1 MVEISTIKTTKE
13 KRCFTNM
20 KDEILYTAG
29 EIAKIAGVSLR
40 TIRFYDVKGL
50 LKPVSY
56 SEAGYRYYN
65 QESLAVLQKILMLKY
80 LGFSLQQI
88 ESIIHDDISAGK
100 DTNSQLAEQKQLL
113 QGKKTQLEQM
123 ITTIE
128 IMEKSPEED
137 KWSYLVRLLNLLTDE
152 EKINEQYLDSSNL
165 EKRIRIHDYSTATEE
180 WMEWV
185 FNKMNLQSGMTILE
199 LGCGTGLLW
208 LKNIHKLPQGIH
220 LVLTDRSEGMLAETK
235 ENIKPYQ
242 ALLNER
248 NITIE
253 YQIMDA
259 NDLSLK
265 QQIYDA
271 VIANHM
277 LYHVKNRDTCLQTIA
292 KALKPN
298 GAFFCS
304 TVGNTHMKEMHELVA
319 NFDSRIEMP
328 SAHFTVAFR
337 LENASQQLEKHF
349 TTIERHDHENDLI
362 VDDAD
367 VIYDYIDSYPGNAH
381 FILSQRGNE
390 LLELI
395 ESKLEKEGAIFIHK
409 STGMFICKNKQ

>member
-1 MVEISTIKTTKE
+1 
-13 KRCFTNM
+13 M
-20 KDEILYTAG
+20 KSEILYTAG

-88 ESIIHDDISAGK
+88 EKMIHDDISARK
-100 DTNSQLAEQKQLL
+100 DANAQLSEQKQLL
-113 QGKKTQLEQM
+113 LEKKTQLEQM

-128 IMEKSPEED
+128 IMEKSPAED

-152 EKINEQYLDSSNL
+152 EKIQEQYVNSSNL
-165 EKRIRIHDYSTATEE
+165 EKRIRIHDYSTSNEE

-185 FNKMNLQSGMTILE
+185 FNKMNLQSQMTILE
-199 LGCGTGLLW
+199 IGCGNGLLW
-208 LKNIHKLPQGIH
+208 LKNIHRLPQGIH

-242 ALLNER
+242 ALLDER

-265 QQIYDA
+265 PQMYDA

-319 NFDSRIEMP
+319 NFDARIEMP

-337 LENASQQLEKHF
+337 LENATQQLEKHF
-349 TTIERHDHENDLI
+349 SVIERHDHENDLI

-381 FILSQRGNE
+381 FILSQRGNDLRE
-390 LLELI
+390 MLQ
-395 ESKLEKEGAIFIHK
+395 SKLEKEGAIFIHK
-409 STGMFICKNKQ
+409 STGMFVCKNN

>member
-1 MVEISTIKTTKE
+1 
-13 KRCFTNM
+13 M

-56 SEAGYRYYN
+56 SDAGYRYYN

-113 QGKKTQLEQM
+113 QEKKTQLEQM

-185 FNKMNLQSGMTILE
+185 FHKMELKSGMTILE
-199 LGCGTGLLW
+199 LGCGNGLLW

-248 NITIE
+248 NVTIE

-277 LYHVKNRDTCLQTIA
+277 LYHVKNRDACLQTIA

-304 TVGNTHMKEMHELVA
+304 TVGNAHMKEMHELVA

-337 LENASQQLEKHF
+337 LENAFQQLEKHF

>member
-1 MVEISTIKTTKE
+1 
-13 KRCFTNM
+13 M

-65 QESLAVLQKILMLKY
+65 QKSLVVLQKILMLKY

-88 ESIIHDDISAGK
+88 ESMIHDDISAGK

-113 QGKKTQLEQM
+113 QEKKTQLEQM

-248 NITIE
+248 NVTIE

-265 QQIYDA
+265 QQTYDA

-277 LYHVKNRDTCLQTIA
+277 LYHVKNRDACLQTIA

-304 TVGNTHMKEMHELVA
+304 TVGNAHMKEMHELVA

>member
-1 MVEISTIKTTKE
+1 
-13 KRCFTNM
+13 M

-65 QESLAVLQKILMLKY
+65 QESLVVLQKILMLKY

-88 ESIIHDDISAGK
+88 ESMIHDDISVGK
-100 DTNSQLAEQKQLL
+100 DTNAQLSEQKQLL
-113 QGKKTQLEQM
+113 QEKKTQLEQM

-185 FNKMNLQSGMTILE
+185 FHKMELKSGMTVLE

-220 LVLTDRSEGMLAETK
+220 LILTDRSEGMLSETK

-242 ALLNER
+242 ALLAER

-253 YQIMDA
+253 YQIIDA
-259 NDLSLK
+259 NNLVLESK
-265 QQIYDA
+265 KYDSI
-271 VIANHM
+271 IANHM
-277 LYHVKNRDTCLQTIA
+277 LYHVKNRDACLQTIA
-292 KALKPN
+292 KALKSD
-298 GAFFCS
+298 GTFFCS
-304 TVGNTHMKEMHELVA
+304 TVGNTHIKEMHELVA

-337 LENASQQLEKHF
+337 LENAAQQLEKHF

-381 FILSQRGNE
+381 FILSQSGNE
-390 LLELI
+390 LHEMI

-409 STGMFICKNKQ
+409 STGMFICRK

>member
-1 MVEISTIKTTKE
+1 
-13 KRCFTNM
+13 M

-65 QESLAVLQKILMLKY
+65 QESLVVLQKILMLKY

-88 ESIIHDDISAGK
+88 ESMIHDDVSAKK
-100 DTNSQLAEQKQLL
+100 DTNMQLAEQKQLL
-113 QGKKTQLEQM
+113 LKKKNELEQM

-152 EKINEQYLDSSNL
+152 EKIQEQYHNSSNL
-165 EKRIRIHDYSTATEE
+165 EKRIRIHNYSTATQE

-185 FNKMNLQSGMTILE
+185 YEKMNLQSGMTVLE

-208 LKNIHKLPQGIH
+208 QKNIHKLPQGLH
-220 LVLTDRSEGMLAETK
+220 LVLTDRSEGMLDETK
-235 ENIKPYQ
+235 ENLAQYK
-242 ALLNER
+242 LLLDER
-248 NITIE
+248 NITIT
-253 YQIMDA
+253 YSVMDA
-259 NDLSLK
+259 NELSLDANS
-265 QQIYDA
+265 YDA
-271 VIANHM
+271 IIANHM
-277 LYHVKNRDTCLQTIA
+277 LYHVKNRDACLLSIA

-298 GAFFCS
+298 GTFFCS
-304 TVGNTHMKEMHELVA
+304 TVGDAHMRELHKLVTD
-319 NFDSRIEMP
+319 FDARIEMP

-337 LENASQQLEKHF
+337 LENATQQLEKHF
-349 TTIERHDHENDLI
+349 SVIERHDHENDLI
-362 VDDAD
+362 VDDAN
-367 VIYDYIDSYPGNAH
+367 VIYDYIDSYPGNSH
-381 FILSQRGNE
+381 FILSQRGKE
-390 LLELI
+390 LREMI
-395 ESKLEKEGAIFIHK
+395 DARLEKEGAIFIHK
-409 STGMFICKNKQ
+409 ATGMFICRK

>member
-1 MVEISTIKTTKE
+1 
-13 KRCFTNM
+13 M

-65 QESLAVLQKILMLKY
+65 QESLVVLQKILMLKY

-100 DTNSQLAEQKQLL
+100 DTNAQLAEQKQLL
-113 QGKKTQLEQM
+113 QEKKTQLERM

-128 IMEKSPEED
+128 IMEKSPDED

-152 EKINEQYLDSSNL
+152 EKINEQYQNSSNL
-165 EKRIRIHDYSTATEE
+165 EKRIRIHDYSTASEE

-185 FNKMNLQSGMTILE
+185 FNKMDLKSGMTVLE

-242 ALLNER
+242 AMLNER
-248 NITIE
+248 NVTIE

-277 LYHVKNRDTCLQTIA
+277 LYHVKNRDACLQTIA

-390 LLELI
+390 LHEMLEA
-395 ESKLEKEGAIFIHK
+395 KLEKEGAIFIHK

>member
-1 MVEISTIKTTKE
+1 MVDLTTTKTV
-13 KRCFTNM
+13 KREGLIKM
-20 KDEILYTAG
+20 KNEILYTAG

-65 QESLAVLQKILMLKY
+65 QESLVVLQKILMLKY

-88 ESIIHDDISAGK
+88 ESMIHDDISAGK
-100 DTNSQLAEQKQLL
+100 DTNAQLAEQKQLL
-113 QGKKTQLEQM
+113 QEKKTQLEQM

-128 IMEKSPEED
+128 IMEKSPAED

-185 FNKMNLQSGMTILE
+185 FHKMELKSGMTVLE

-220 LVLTDRSEGMLAETK
+220 LVLTDRSEGMLQETK
-235 ENIKPYQ
+235 ENLAPYKE
-242 ALLNER
+242 LLDER

-253 YQIMDA
+253 YSVMDA
-259 NDLSLK
+259 NDLNLK
-265 QQIYDA
+265 PKMYDA
-271 VIANHM
+271 IIANHM
-277 LYHVKNRDTCLQTIA
+277 LYHVKNRDACLQTIA
-292 KALKPN
+292 KALKPD

-304 TVGNTHMKEMHELVA
+304 TVGDTHMKEMHKLVA
-319 NFDSRIEMP
+319 DFDARIEMP

-337 LENASQQLEKHF
+337 LENAISQLEKHF
-349 TTIERHDHENDLI
+349 SAIERHDHENDLI
-362 VDDAD
+362 VDDAN

-381 FILSQRGNE
+381 FILLQRGDE
-390 LLELI
+390 LREMLQSRI
-395 ESKLEKEGAIFIHK
+395 EKEGAIFIHK
-409 STGMFICKNKQ
+409 STGMFICRK

>member
-1 MVEISTIKTTKE
+1 
-13 KRCFTNM
+13 M

-56 SEAGYRYYN
+56 SDAGYRYYN

-88 ESIIHDDISAGK
+88 ESMIHDDISAGK

-113 QGKKTQLEQM
+113 QEKKTQLEQI

-180 WMEWV
+180 WTEWV
-185 FNKMNLQSGMTILE
+185 FNKMNLQAGMTILE

-248 NITIE
+248 NVTIE

-337 LENASQQLEKHF
+337 LENAFQQLEKHF

>member
-1 MVEISTIKTTKE
+1 
-13 KRCFTNM
+13 M

-65 QESLAVLQKILMLKY
+65 QESLVVLQKILMLKY

-88 ESIIHDDISAGK
+88 ESMIHDDISAHK
-100 DTNSQLAEQKQLL
+100 DTNAQLAEQKQLL
-113 QGKKTQLEQM
+113 QEKKNQLEQM

-128 IMEKSPEED
+128 IMEKSTEED

-152 EKINEQYLDSSNL
+152 EKIQEQYQNSSNL
-165 EKRIRIHDYSTATEE
+165 EKRIRIHDYSTSTQE

-185 FNKMNLQSGMTILE
+185 FNKLDLKSDMTVLE
-199 LGCGTGLLW
+199 LGCGNGLLW
-208 LKNIHKLPQGIH
+208 HKNIHHLPRGLH
-220 LVLTDRSEGMLAETK
+220 LILTDRSAGMLEETRANLK
-235 ENIKPYQ
+235 SYEQ
-242 ALLNER
+242 LLDEHK
-248 NITIE
+248 ISIE
-253 YQIMDA
+253 YRIMDA
-259 NDLSLK
+259 NDLSLE
-265 QQIYDA
+265 QQMYDA
-271 VIANHM
+271 IIANHM
-277 LYHVKNRDTCLQTIA
+277 LYHVKNRDACLQTIA
-292 KALKPN
+292 KALKPD
-298 GAFFCS
+298 GTFFCS
-304 TVGNTHMKEMHELVA
+304 TVGNTHMRELHELVA
-319 NFDSRIEMP
+319 DFDSRIEMP

-337 LENASQQLEKHF
+337 LENATQQLEKHF

-362 VDDAD
+362 VDHAD

-390 LLELI
+390 LHEMI
-395 ESKLEKEGAIFIHK
+395 ESKLEQEGAFFIHK
-409 STGMFICKNKQ
+409 STGIFVCRK

>member
-1 MVEISTIKTTKE
+1 
-13 KRCFTNM
+13 M

-40 TIRFYDVKGL
+40 TIRFYDVNGL

-65 QESLAVLQKILMLKY
+65 QESLVVLQKILMLKY

-100 DTNSQLAEQKQLL
+100 DTNAQLAEQKQLL
-113 QGKKTQLEQM
+113 QEKKTQLERM

-128 IMEKSPEED
+128 IMEKSPDED

-152 EKINEQYLDSSNL
+152 EKINEQYQNSSNL
-165 EKRIRIHDYSTATEE
+165 EKRIRIHDYSTASEE

-185 FNKMNLQSGMTILE
+185 FNKMDLKSGMTVLE

-242 ALLNER
+242 AMLNER
-248 NITIE
+248 NVTIE

-277 LYHVKNRDTCLQTIA
+277 LYHVKNRDACLQTIA

-390 LLELI
+390 LHEMLEA
-395 ESKLEKEGAIFIHK
+395 KLEKEGAIFIHK

>member
-1 MVEISTIKTTKE
+1 
-13 KRCFTNM
+13 M

-56 SEAGYRYYN
+56 SDAGYRYYN

-88 ESIIHDDISAGK
+88 ETMIHDDISAKK
-100 DTNSQLAEQKQLL
+100 DTNAQLSEQKQLL
-113 QGKKTQLEQM
+113 LEKKTQLEQM

-128 IMEKSPEED
+128 IMEKSPEAD

-152 EKINEQYLDSSNL
+152 EKIQEQYVNSSNL
-165 EKRIRIHDYSTATEE
+165 EKRIRIHDYSTSNEE

-185 FNKMNLQSGMTILE
+185 FNKLNLQSKMTILE
-199 LGCGTGLLW
+199 IGCGNGLLW
-208 LKNIHKLPQGIH
+208 LKNIHRLPQGIH
-220 LVLTDRSEGMLAETK
+220 LVLTDRSEGMLAETR
-235 ENIKPYQ
+235 ENINPYQ

-248 NITIE
+248 KITVE
-253 YQIMDA
+253 YCIMDA

-265 QQIYDA
+265 PQMYDA

-277 LYHVKNRDTCLQTIA
+277 LYHVKNRDTCLHTIA

-304 TVGNTHMKEMHELVA
+304 TVGNTHMKELHDLA
-319 NFDSRIEMP
+319 FGFDARIELP
-328 SAHFTVAFR
+328 SIRFSLEFS
-337 LENASQQLEKHF
+337 LENAKEQLQKAF
-349 TTIERHDHENDLI
+349 SKIERYDHENDLI

-381 FILSQRGNE
+381 FILAQRGDE
-390 LLELI
+390 FRQMLQ
-395 ESKLEKEGAIFIHK
+395 SKLEKEGAIFIHK
-409 STGMFICKNKQ
+409 ATGIFICRK

>member
-1 MVEISTIKTTKE
+1 
-13 KRCFTNM
+13 M

-65 QESLAVLQKILMLKY
+65 QESLVVLQKILMLKY

-88 ESIIHDDISAGK
+88 ESMIHDDVSSKK
-100 DTNSQLAEQKQLL
+100 DSNIQLAEQKQLL
-113 QGKKTQLEQM
+113 LEKKNELEQM

-152 EKINEQYLDSSNL
+152 EKIQEQYHDSSNL
-165 EKRIRIHDYSTATEE
+165 EKRIRIHDYSTAAQE

-185 FNKMNLQSGMTILE
+185 YEKMNLQSGMTVLE

-208 LKNIHKLPQGIH
+208 QKNIHKLPQGLH
-220 LVLTDRSEGMLAETK
+220 LVLTDRSEGMLDETK
-235 ENIKPYQ
+235 ENLAQYKS
-242 ALLNER
+242 LLDER
-248 NITIE
+248 NITIT
-253 YQIMDA
+253 YSVLDA
-259 NDLSLK
+259 NELSLGANT
-265 QQIYDA
+265 YDA
-271 VIANHM
+271 IIANHM
-277 LYHVKNRDTCLQTIA
+277 LYHVKNRDACLLSIA
-292 KALKPN
+292 KALKPD
-298 GAFFCS
+298 GTFFCS
-304 TVGNTHMKEMHELVA
+304 TVGDAHMKELHKLVTD
-319 NFDSRIEMP
+319 FDARIEMP

-337 LENASQQLEKHF
+337 LENATQQLEKHF
-349 TTIERHDHENDLI
+349 SVIERHDHENDLI
-362 VDDAD
+362 VDDAN

-381 FILSQRGNE
+381 FILSQRGKE
-390 LLELI
+390 LHEMI
-395 ESKLEKEGAIFIHK
+395 NARLEKEGAIFIHK
-409 STGMFICKNKQ
+409 ATGMFICKNKN

>member
-1 MVEISTIKTTKE
+1 
-13 KRCFTNM
+13 M
-20 KDEILYTAG
+20 KNEILYTAG

-65 QESLAVLQKILMLKY
+65 QESLVVLQKILMLKY

-88 ESIIHDDISAGK
+88 ESMIHDDISAGK
-100 DTNSQLAEQKQLL
+100 DTNAQLAEQKQLL
-113 QGKKTQLEQM
+113 QEKKTQLEQM

-128 IMEKSPEED
+128 IMEKSPAED

-185 FNKMNLQSGMTILE
+185 FNKMALKAGMTVLE

-220 LVLTDRSEGMLAETK
+220 LVLTDRSEGMLSETK

-242 ALLNER
+242 ALLAER

-253 YQIMDA
+253 YQIIDA
-259 NDLSLK
+259 NNLVLESK
-265 QQIYDA
+265 KYDSI
-271 VIANHM
+271 IANHM
-277 LYHVKNRDTCLQTIA
+277 LYHVKNRDACLQTIA
-292 KALKPN
+292 KALKSD
-298 GAFFCS
+298 GTFFCS
-304 TVGNTHMKEMHELVA
+304 TVGNTHMKEMHELVT

-337 LENASQQLEKHF
+337 LENAAQQLEKHF

-390 LLELI
+390 LHEMI

-409 STGMFICKNKQ
+409 STGMFICRK

>member
-1 MVEISTIKTTKE
+1 
-13 KRCFTNM
+13 M

-65 QESLAVLQKILMLKY
+65 QESLVVLQKILMLKY

-88 ESIIHDDISAGK
+88 ESMIHDDVSAKK
-100 DTNSQLAEQKQLL
+100 DTNMQLAEQKQLL
-113 QGKKTQLEQM
+113 LEKKNELEQM

-152 EKINEQYLDSSNL
+152 EKIQEQYHDSSNL
-165 EKRIRIHDYSTATEE
+165 EKRIRIHDYSTAAQE

-185 FNKMNLQSGMTILE
+185 YEKMELQSGMTVLE

-208 LKNIHKLPQGIH
+208 QKNIHKLPQGLH
-220 LVLTDRSEGMLAETK
+220 LVLTDRSEGMLDETK
-235 ENIKPYQ
+235 ENLKHYKS
-242 ALLNER
+242 LLDER
-248 NITIE
+248 KITVT
-253 YQIMDA
+253 YSVMDA
-259 NDLSLK
+259 NELSLEANS
-265 QQIYDA
+265 YDA
-271 VIANHM
+271 IIANHM
-277 LYHVKNRDTCLQTIA
+277 LYHVKNRDACLHTIA
-292 KALKPN
+292 KALKTN
-298 GAFFCS
+298 GTFFCS
-304 TVGNTHMKEMHELVA
+304 TVGDAHMKELHKLVTD
-319 NFDSRIEMP
+319 FDARIEMP

-337 LENASQQLEKHF
+337 LENATQQLEKHF
-349 TTIERHDHENDLI
+349 SVIERHNHENDLI
-362 VDDAD
+362 VDDAN

-381 FILSQRGNE
+381 FILSQRGKE
-390 LLELI
+390 LREMI
-395 ESKLEKEGAIFIHK
+395 DARLEKEGAIFIHK
-409 STGMFICKNKQ
+409 ATGMFICRK

>member
-1 MVEISTIKTTKE
+1 
-13 KRCFTNM
+13 M

-65 QESLAVLQKILMLKY
+65 QESLVVLQKILMLKY

-88 ESIIHDDISAGK
+88 ESIIHDDISAKK
-100 DTNSQLAEQKQLL
+100 DTNAQLAEQKQLL
-113 QGKKTQLEQM
+113 QEKKTQLERM

-152 EKINEQYLDSSNL
+152 EKINEQYQNSSNL
-165 EKRIRIHDYSTATEE
+165 EKRIRIHDYSTASEE

-185 FNKMNLQSGMTILE
+185 FNKMDLKSGMTVLE

-235 ENIKPYQ
+235 ENL
-242 ALLNER
+242 ALYKELLDER
-248 NITIE
+248 NITVE
-253 YQIMDA
+253 YSVMDA
-259 NDLSLK
+259 NELSLEPK
-265 QQIYDA
+265 KYDA
-271 VIANHM
+271 IIANHM
-277 LYHVKNRDTCLQTIA
+277 LYHVKNRDACLQTIA
-292 KALKPN
+292 KTLRPN

-304 TVGNTHMKEMHELVA
+304 TVGDTHMKEMHKLVSD
-319 NFDSRIEMP
+319 FDARIEMP

-337 LENASQQLEKHF
+337 LENATPQLEKHF
-349 TTIERHDHENDLI
+349 SAIERHDHENDLI

-381 FILSQRGNE
+381 FILLQRGDE
-390 LLELI
+390 LREMLQSRI
-395 ESKLEKEGAIFIHK
+395 EKEGAIFIHK
-409 STGMFICKNKQ
+409 STGMFVCKK